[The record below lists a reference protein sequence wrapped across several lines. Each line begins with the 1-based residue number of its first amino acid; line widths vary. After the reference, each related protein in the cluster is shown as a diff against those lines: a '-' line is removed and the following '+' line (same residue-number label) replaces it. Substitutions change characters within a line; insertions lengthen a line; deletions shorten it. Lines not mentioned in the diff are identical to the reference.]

1 MTRNN
6 SKYITWST
14 KLWTVW
20 VMRSTKRST
29 TASWNRK
36 ESKSSLTYLNV
47 WTWTGRS
54 SSLCANCNLW
64 TISQKPNI
72 ITKSKHWW
80 DNWPRKLQ
88 HSCTRKKIIKNSSHL
103 GTWQLEKSIK
113 TSLLGREDRKKLSH
127 AWMTSYHQLVE
138 WRNNSH
144 LELRGTQ
151 VRRSLDN
158 WEQLH
163 SLENPNWW
171 TQTCHSYND
180 SRLKYQTW
188 QERV

>member
-1 MTRNN
+1 MTRNSN
-6 SKYITWST
+6 KYITWST

-20 VMRSTKRST
+20 VMRNTKRST
-29 TASWNRK
+29 IASWNRK
-36 ESKSSLTYLNV
+36 ESKSSQTYLNV
-47 WTWTGRS
+47 WTWIGRS

-72 ITKSKHWW
+72 ITKSKHLW

-88 HSCTRKKIIKNSSHL
+88 HSCTRKKIIKNSSHW

-113 TSLLGREDRKKLSH
+113 TSLLEREDRKKLSH

-151 VRRSLDN
+151 AHRSLDN